1 MSRKNEFGQSKLE
14 YAVVVIVLTIVVIV
28 VLVVARPH

>member
-1 MSRKNEFGQSKLE
+1 MKESGQSKWE
-14 YAVVVIVLTIVVIV
+14 YAVVVAALTIIVIV